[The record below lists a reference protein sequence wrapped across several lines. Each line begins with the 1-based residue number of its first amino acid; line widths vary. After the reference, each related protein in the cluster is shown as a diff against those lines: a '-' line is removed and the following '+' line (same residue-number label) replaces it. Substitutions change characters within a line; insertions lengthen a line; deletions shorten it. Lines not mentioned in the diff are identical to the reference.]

1 MDDKKIALLGREP
14 IEQGTSKTHLTIS
27 QNSEKVKSDS
37 DILQYFTNTYSRFL
51 LQDKAQK
58 IIAEIFPKLKKS
70 NYCKCHKITRS
81 AIIDLKRN
89 PETLRAYYDGIC
101 TCATPLLCPV
111 CSPRIMGY
119 RAAEIRKAVH
129 LWLAEDEN
137 NTCYLITLTLRHSLK
152 DDLVYL
158 LEIFAKARKYFWS
171 HWTVKKLFNQSDRA
185 GRITATEINFSI
197 SNGWH
202 PHQHILLFCKKTVFD
217 IEVLRNIWL
226 NALSSVGIS
235 GIGSIAF
242 DLIEARSADQYL
254 TKISSEMVLGSLK
267 DGRKNGSYSP
277 FQLLAEVTQG
287 ATWAR
292 DRFTE
297 LFQATRKIHP
307 LVWSKGLKARFGIGE
322 VSDQEITNNKA
333 DKSKLLK
340 FLSILDDGFK
350 KLTYTEKAAL
360 RNKAAIGDYAGAGEI
375 LKIAGIKPE
384 KVYL

>member
-1 MDDKKIALLGREP
+1 MVDKKSAPLGLQP
-14 IEQGTSKTHLTIS
+14 IEQGN
-27 QNSEKVKSDS
+27 QNNITLPQNPEKVKSDS
-37 DILQYFTNTYSRFL
+37 DFFQYCANTYGRFL
-51 LQDKAQK
+51 LQDVAQK

-70 NYCKCHKITRS
+70 NYCKCHKVTRS
-81 AIIDLKRN
+81 AVIDLKRN
-89 PETLRAYYDGIC
+89 PETLRAYYNGIC

-137 NTCYLITLTLRHSLK
+137 NTCYFITLTIRHSSQDSLS
-152 DDLVYL
+152 YL
-158 LEIFAKARKYFWS
+158 LEKFAKARKYFWG
-171 HWTVKKLFNQSDRA
+171 HRTVKSLFNKSDRA
-185 GRITATEINFSI
+185 GRITAIEINYSI
-197 SNGWH
+197 ENGWH
-202 PHQHILLFCKKTVFD
+202 PHQHILLFCKKTDFNT
-217 IEVLRNIWL
+217 ETLSNIWL
-226 NALSSVGIS
+226 DSLSSVGIS
-235 GIGSIAF
+235 GIGNIAF
-242 DLIEARSADQYL
+242 KMFEARSADQYL

-267 DGRKNGSYSP
+267 EGRSKGHFSP
-277 FQLLAEVTQG
+277 FQILSEVAENS
-287 ATWAR
+287 TWAP
-292 DRFTE
+292 DRFVE

-375 LKIAGIKPE
+375 LKIAGIEPE

>member
-1 MDDKKIALLGREP
+1 MEYKKSAPLGRQP
-14 IEQGTSKTHLTIS
+14 IEQGNQTNITVS
-27 QNSEKVKSDS
+27 QNCEKVKSDS

-51 LQDKAQK
+51 LQDVAQK
-58 IIAEIFPKLKKS
+58 TIAEIFPKLKKS
-70 NYCKCHKITRS
+70 NYCKCHKTTRS

-89 PETLRAYYDGIC
+89 PETLRAYYNGIC

-152 DDLVYL
+152 DNLVYL

-267 DGRKNGSYSP
+267 DGRKYGNYSP
-277 FQLLAEVTQG
+277 FQLLAEVTEKSD
-287 ATWAR
+287 WAR
-292 DRFTE
+292 DRFAE
-297 LFQATRKIHP
+297 LFQAARKIHP

-322 VSDQEITNNKA
+322 ISDQEISDNKA

-350 KLTYTEKAAL
+350 KLTYLEKAAL
-360 RNKAAIGDYAGAGEI
+360 RNKAAAGDFNGAGEI
-375 LKIAGIKPE
+375 LKIAGIKTNE
-384 KVYL
+384 VYL

>member
-1 MDDKKIALLGREP
+1 MVDKKSAPLGRQP
-14 IEQGTSKTHLTIS
+14 IEQGN
-27 QNSEKVKSDS
+27 QNNITLPQNPEKVKSES
-37 DILQYFTNTYSRFL
+37 DFFQYCANTYCRFL
-51 LQDKAQK
+51 LQDIAQK

-70 NYCKCHKITRS
+70 NYCKCHKVTRS
-81 AIIDLKRN
+81 AVIDLKRN
-89 PETLRAYYDGIC
+89 PETLRAYYNGIC

-152 DDLVYL
+152 DNLVYL
-158 LEIFAKARKYFWS
+158 LEIFAKARKYFWG
-171 HWTVKKLFNQSDRA
+171 HRTVKKLFKQSDRA

-197 SNGWH
+197 TNGWH

-267 DGRKNGSYSP
+267 DGRKYGNYSP
-277 FQLLAEVTQG
+277 FQLLAEVTEKSD
-287 ATWAR
+287 WAR
-292 DRFTE
+292 DRFAE
-297 LFQATRKIHP
+297 LFQAARKIHP

-322 VSDQEITNNKA
+322 VSDQEISDNKA

-375 LKIAGIKPE
+375 LKIAGIEPE